1 MQQKQSAILHLRSEN
16 VLIVSI
22 WTVVNICDNMVAT
35 WDKETE
41 LIILSSKIYLQYGKI
56 ICRLWKMFWY
66 FKNDNLS

>member
-41 LIILSSKIYLQYGKI
+41 LIILSSKMYLQ
-56 ICRLWKMFWY
+56 
-66 FKNDNLS
+66 

>member
-41 LIILSSKIYLQYGKI
+41 LIILSSKIYLQQANLQI
-56 ICRLWKMFWY
+56 M
-66 FKNDNLS
+66 KNVLIF

>member
-41 LIILSSKIYLQYGKI
+41 LIISSKIYLQ
-56 ICRLWKMFWY
+56 
-66 FKNDNLS
+66 